1 MKPRATSLLAAGIVG
16 AVTFVALVAQITL
29 LGGMGTG
36 GGSAA
41 ASKLILAP
49 AVNAQLLGNSAS
61 SPIKFDASRNA
72 AVAQVRGLNIAA
84 SDVLAVSLGA
94 DEVTA
99 NMRLSLGWLSTQN
112 LSRPANASA
121 ALSASNDSQA
131 NVVLLSGHP
140 RWRENV
146 TQIALGFE
154 RVGASEV
161 APGAVITN
169 VELIPANPLG
179 AMRLLSM
186 AWFSVDGNILTPN
199 ESANRL
205 LPLALWLALI
215 CAASVAI
222 TALIFRSDP
231 ADRAAA
237 MKAVAI
243 ALTLLALAATVLA
256 NRWPGWSVPIGAG
269 IAAVIALLLI
279 AAPRALALTRSLTLM
294 QQGSLALVALGVC
307 VVLSP
312 WVAAVALIPAILL
325 GLTHLPASRALPVN
339 RIVAGLAAVPV
350 LLMAAM
356 SQGLLAAPALLTP
369 LADPTRALANVVAG
383 AGGLPGLALGMLA
396 MHQMWPAPAQAPRW
410 SAGALVASLWAL
422 VGALFV
428 LAVPKIAV
436 SVQGSSTYIALF
448 FPLLTCLGLAL
459 LPKFKEIAQSL
470 AETQVSEAKTEADLS
485 VQALALLESH
495 AERVQTTLAR
505 REFGSSRTALK
516 QMQRI
521 APAAHATY
529 LAQLR
534 LALAEGDLV
543 AADLAAA
550 QVGASRNL
558 TATDRDALLELAH
571 RQGKRARVIEL
582 AMDASST
589 EGNQRALAMARLI
602 DDGAAAAIAT
612 LSDWPNERAFARE
625 LAELHLLNDDVPAA
639 QKALVNSGVALTEPT
654 GQAYIARLGMRVQ
667 GPAPH
672 AQSIGSLALWHPQL
686 GTAQAAQGEL
696 LLHQGN
702 GAGARARFLLAMKLD
717 TSLWPLQK
725 RLADVD
731 AAVPVPPAAS
741 Q

>member
-1 MKPRATSLLAAGIVG
+1 MKSRAISLLAAGVVA
-16 AVTFVALVAQITL
+16 AVMLVALVAQITL
-29 LGGMGTG
+29 LGGLGTG
-36 GGSAA
+36 G
-41 ASKLILAP
+41 ASDDANKLILTP
-49 AVNAQLLGNSAS
+49 AINAQRMGDSATA
-61 SPIKFDASRNA
+61 PIKFDASGNA

-84 SDVLAVSLGA
+84 RDVLAVSLGT
-94 DEVTA
+94 DEVTG
-99 NMRLSLGWLSTQN
+99 NTRLSLGWLSTQN

-121 ALSASNDSQA
+121 ALTASADAQTT
-131 NVVLLSGHP
+131 VVLLSGHP

-146 TQIALGFE
+146 TQIALGLE
-154 RVGASEV
+154 KAGAAE
-161 APGAVITN
+161 ARTGAVVTY

-186 AWFSVDGNILTPN
+186 AWFGADGNILTPN

-222 TALIFRSDP
+222 TALIFRRVP
-231 ADRAAA
+231 AERAAA
-237 MKAVAI
+237 LKTVAI
-243 ALTLLALAATVLA
+243 ALTLVTVAATVLA

-269 IAAVIALLLI
+269 IAAVIALLLM
-279 AAPRALALTRSLTLM
+279 APPRPLSLTRT
-294 QQGSLALVALGVC
+294 QQWSLALVAAGVC
-307 VVLSP
+307 VVLAP
-312 WVAAVALIPAILL
+312 LVAAVALIPAILL
-325 GLTHLPASRALPVN
+325 GLTHLPPSRALPVN
-339 RIVAGLAAVPV
+339 RIGAGLAAVPV
-350 LLMAAM
+350 LLITAM
-356 SQGLLAAPALLTP
+356 SQGLLAAPALLSP
-369 LADPTRALANVVAG
+369 LADPTRALANVAAG

-396 MHQMWPAPAQAPRW
+396 MHQWWPAPAQSRQW
-410 SAGALVASLWAL
+410 SGGALVATLWAV

-436 SVQGSSTYIALF
+436 TVHGGSTYIALF
-448 FPLLTCLGLAL
+448 FPALACLGLAL
-459 LPKFKEIAQSL
+459 LPKFTEIAQSL
-470 AETQVSEAKTEADLS
+470 AETQVSAAKTEADLS

-505 REFGSSRTALK
+505 REFGSSRTAVK

-534 LALAEGDLV
+534 LALAEGDLA
-543 AADLAAA
+543 AADTAAVH
-550 QVGASRNL
+550 VGASHNL
-558 TATDRDALLELAH
+558 TAADRDPLLELAH

-582 AMDASST
+582 AIEASST
-589 EGNQRALAMARLI
+589 EGNRRALAMARLI
-602 DDGAAAAIAT
+602 NDGPAAAIST
-612 LSDWPNERAFARE
+612 LADWPNEKAFARE

-639 QKALVNSGVALTEPT
+639 QKALVNSGIALTEPT

-686 GTAQAAQGEL
+686 GAAQAAQGEL
-696 LLHQGN
+696 LLRQGN
-702 GAGARARFLLAMKLD
+702 AAGARARLLLAIKLD
-717 TSLWPLQK
+717 AALWPLQQ

-731 AAVPVPPAAS
+731 SVPLPSALPLK

>member
-1 MKPRATSLLAAGIVG
+1 MKPRAISLLAAGVV
-16 AVTFVALVAQITL
+16 ATVTLAALVAQITL
-29 LGGMGTG
+29 LGGLGTG
-36 GGSAA
+36 GAIDNG
-41 ASKLILAP
+41 SKLILTP
-49 AVNAQLLGNSAS
+49 AVNAQLMGDSAS
-61 SPIKFDASRNA
+61 APIKFDASGSA

-84 SDVLAVSLGA
+84 RDVLAVKLGT
-94 DEVTA
+94 DEVTG
-99 NMRLSLGWLSTQN
+99 NTRLSLGWLSTQN

-121 ALSASNDSQA
+121 ALAASNDPQTT
-131 NVVLLSGHP
+131 VVLLSGHP

-146 TQIALGFE
+146 TQIALGLE
-154 RVGASEV
+154 KAGASEV
-161 APGAVITN
+161 APGAIITH
-169 VELIPANPLG
+169 VDLVPANPLG
-179 AMRLLSM
+179 AMRLLWM
-186 AWFSVDGNILTPN
+186 AWFGADGNILAPN

-222 TALIFRSDP
+222 TALIFRHVP

-237 MKAVAI
+237 LKTVAI
-243 ALTLLALAATVLA
+243 ALTLVTVAATVLA

-279 AAPRALALTRSLTLM
+279 SPPRPLTLTRT
-294 QQGSLALVALGVC
+294 QQWSLALVAAGVC

-312 WVAAVALIPAILL
+312 LVAAVALIPAILL
-325 GLTHLPASRALPVN
+325 ALTRMPPARAKPVN
-339 RIVAGLAAVPV
+339 RIGAGLAAVPV
-350 LLMAAM
+350 LLIAAM

-369 LADPTRALANVVAG
+369 LADPTRALANVAAG

-396 MHQMWPAPAQAPRW
+396 MHQWWPAPAQAPQW
-410 SAGALVASLWAL
+410 SGRAVVATLWAV

-428 LAVPKIAV
+428 FAVPKIAV
-436 SVQGSSTYIALF
+436 AVQGGSTYIALF
-448 FPLLTCLGLAL
+448 FPALTCLGLAL
-459 LPKFKEIAQSL
+459 LPKFTEIAQSL
-470 AETQVSEAKTEADLS
+470 AETQVSAAKTENDLS

-521 APAAHATY
+521 APAAHVTHV
-529 LAQLR
+529 AQLR

-543 AADLAAA
+543 AADTAALH
-550 QVGASRNL
+550 VGASHNL
-558 TATDRDALLELAH
+558 TAADRDALLELAH

-582 AMDASST
+582 AIDASST
-589 EGNQRALAMARLI
+589 EGNRRALAMARLVN
-602 DDGAAAAIAT
+602 DGTAAAIST
-612 LSDWPNERAFARE
+612 LADWPNEGAFARE

-639 QKALVNSGVALTEPT
+639 QKALVNSGISLTEPT

-672 AQSIGSLALWHPQL
+672 AQNIGSLALWHPQL
-686 GTAQAAQGEL
+686 GAAQAAQGEL

-702 GAGARARFLLAMKLD
+702 APGARARLMLAVKLD
-717 TSLWPLQK
+717 AALWPLQK
-725 RLADVD
+725 RLVELD
-731 AAVPVPPAAS
+731 AAVPPTPA
-741 Q
+741 